1 MCLPQL
7 NEKSLGKLHICR
19 WLDYKTNVFLHF
31 FSLFLT
37 FYHFFSLFLTFETFL
52 AKKSLLKTPPDLRPP
67 WDTNTLQFSEPA
79 RPSCGFSFLCGWAT
93 YARSGFPCHSQ
104 RVREQALATSAAAP
118 RAGSGELHHWL
129 LQLLVLPVNNNLQF
143 PRTLAHWQHDLQ
155 RRCNGYRLNWRQAFV
170 LYGIAATVWFD
181 KEQSG
186 SQKDRWTNMCHGA
199 FFCSRLQN
207 KTPAFFS
214 VSVALL
220 AMVTQGE
227 VLVVLV
233 GEFMFRERPHTPLV
247 PLLQACT
254 TFGALSTH
262 LQSHLDDTVRAVHR
276 LGGAWRWAAAVCS
289 FTFVLGHV
297 PALPCAAATD
307 RIMTSGS
314 CQPSA
319 TSRPRWWT
327 RWSFL
332 RQHIPPGSQCPRL
345 PNRGT
350 CKLKSWKH
358 AEGFW
363 EVITSTFVLL
373 S

>member
-1 MCLPQL
+1 MKPTHGGEHQAWTTRIDP
-7 NEKSLGKLHICR
+7 EAH
-19 WLDYKTNVFLHF
+19 
-31 FSLFLT
+31 
-37 FYHFFSLFLTFETFL
+37 E
-52 AKKSLLKTPPDLRPP
+52 LL
-67 WDTNTLQFSEPA
+67 PA
-79 RPSCGFSFLCGWAT
+79 RPSCGFSFLCGLGHLCKKWLPLPLSAST
-93 YARSGFPCHSQ
+93 WTGVGHLCRGTSRWKWRTTSTGF
-104 RVREQALATSAAAP
+104 
-118 RAGSGELHHWL
+118 

-199 FFCSRLQN
+199 FFAAVCRTRRQGFFRFRLPCSLWWPKEKFWLYWAWSASLCFESGRTRPLCR
-207 KTPAFFS
+207 FS
-214 VSVALL
+214 RHALPSERW
-220 AMVTQGE
+220 ARICRATWMTQC
-227 VLVVLV
+227 VPSTALVV
-233 GEFMFRERPHTPLV
+233 P
-247 PLLQACT
+247 
-254 TFGALSTH
+254 
-262 LQSHLDDTVRAVHR
+262 
-276 LGGAWRWAAAVCS
+276 GGWAAAVCS

-332 RQHIPPGSQCPRL
+332 AAHTAWLAMPAPSQPGA
-345 PNRGT
+345 GA